1 MDGMKIK
8 FRNIAKCKKKVLR
21 GINLPSHPQPGL
33 AETLNFREEA
43 DLTCQALELGGQGM

>member
-8 FRNIAKCKKKVLR
+8 FRNIAKCKKKVLE
-21 GINLPSHPQPGL
+21 GHKSLPSHPQPGL

-43 DLTCQALELGGQGM
+43 DLT